1 MNRTY
6 KYLFKNIGIL
16 TISNFASKI
25 LIFLLIPLYTSALT
39 VEEYGT
45 YDLII
50 TTVQIIF
57 PIITLN
63 VVDAVIRFLLD
74 RGYSQK
80 EVISIAFKYLIHS
93 FFLVAM
99 FLIINNQIN
108 FIILIRGLELLIFLY
123 YITFVLNQFFIQ
135 FARGIERFSDL
146 GIASILG
153 TVSMLIANIVFLLIF
168 KWNLEGFFVANI
180 LAQAIPVIYFIFRLN
195 FFDYLI
201 KIQAD
206 SKLKKDM
213 LSYCVPLI
221 FTIISW
227 WINSTSSRYIV
238 AFFCGI
244 EANGILSIAYKI
256 PSIINV
262 IQSIFIQAWQV
273 SAIKDFG
280 EASKKFYSNI
290 LVYYNFI
297 LCIACSILI
306 SLSKP
311 LATIL
316 YIKDF
321 YIAWQYVPFLLVS
334 IVFNSMAGFIGPIL
348 LALKDSKT
356 MAYSAIYGSIINIIL
371 NLILI
376 YILDI
381 QGATIA
387 TMISSYVIYLLRN
400 NVAKGY
406 FYNDYYKNFYLM
418 WLLLI
423 IQSIFEIYTSYM
435 IFEIVIMIILI
446 FINKN
451 IILDLVYRKY
461 RI

>member
-1 MNRTY
+1 MNKTY

-16 TISNFASKI
+16 TISNFTSKI
-25 LIFLLIPLYTSALT
+25 LIFLLIPLYTSILT

-63 VVDAVIRFLLD
+63 VVDAVMRFLLD
-74 RGYSQK
+74 KGYSQK
-80 EVISIAFKYLIHS
+80 EIISIAFKYLIRS
-93 FFLVAM
+93 FFLVAI
-99 FLIINNQIN
+99 FLIINNKIN
-108 FIILIRGLELLIFLY
+108 FIVLIKGLEVLIFLY
-123 YITFVLNQFFIQ
+123 YIAFVLNQFFIQ
-135 FARGIERFSDL
+135 FARGIEKFADL

-153 TVSMLIANIVFLLIF
+153 TISMLIANIVFLLIF
-168 KWNLEGFFVANI
+168 KWNLKGFFVANI
-180 LAQAIPVIYFIFRLN
+180 LAQAIPVIYFIFRLK
-195 FFDYLI
+195 FFNYLI
-201 KIQAD
+201 KTQAD
-206 SKLKKDM
+206 ANLKKEM
-213 LSYCVPLI
+213 LSYCIPLI

-238 AFFCGI
+238 AFFCGV

-273 SAIKDFG
+273 SAIKEFG

-290 LVYYNFI
+290 LLYYNFI
-297 LCIACSILI
+297 LCIVCSILI

-334 IVFNSMAGFIGPIL
+334 VVFNSMAGFIGPIL
-348 LALKDSKT
+348 LALKNSKT
-356 MAYSAIYGSIINIIL
+356 MAYSALHGSIVNIIL
-371 NLILI
+371 NMILI

-400 NVAKGY
+400 NVVKEY
-406 FYNDYYKNFYLM
+406 FYNNYYKKFYLM

-423 IQSIFEIYTSYM
+423 IQSILEIYTSYM
-435 IFEIVIMIILI
+435 ILEIIIIMIII
-446 FINKN
+446 FMNKK
-451 IILDLVYRKY
+451 IILDFIYKKVV
-461 RI
+461 